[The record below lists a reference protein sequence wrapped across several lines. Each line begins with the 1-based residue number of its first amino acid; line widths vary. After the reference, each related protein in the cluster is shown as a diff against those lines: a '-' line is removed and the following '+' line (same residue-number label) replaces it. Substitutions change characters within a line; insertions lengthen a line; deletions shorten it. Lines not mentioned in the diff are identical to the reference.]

1 MSVRKSLVWI
11 LSSNVALFLIQFGA
25 SIVLAR
31 LLTPT
36 EMGIYGVALSV
47 LLFVKAFQ
55 NLGLPTYI
63 IRAPVLEPARLG
75 TVYTMAI
82 GQAGLMAA
90 AIWLLAPMAAYFM
103 EEPRVTSAL
112 RVLCIF
118 AVIAPIESINLAL
131 VQRRR
136 RFDQLALLNMQR
148 AALSAAVMMAGA
160 YIGWSYNSMA
170 YGMIAGSAGGTLVAG
185 WIVHRELRE
194 VRPRLSHR
202 RDVMHFGT
210 RSLVTVLAANINMRM
225 PDILLGSIVGV
236 TAVGIYN
243 RGTGMI
249 DIFNS
254 TVLSG
259 FSGLLQSLLV
269 EHRDKGRPLRDVF
282 IRTNRLMCGV
292 AWPLFAGIGVLAGPT
307 ISLLFGPQWHAAAP
321 LLMLLSV
328 SSIISIAFY
337 GRNELFIAV
346 GEFGLPPK
354 LEVARMLVT
363 IPLFAVATTFGLIP
377 ATASRIVSAGIF
389 FLICLK
395 PLKRVTGAST
405 RDLLEN
411 FISNGILTAAA
422 ILPAMI
428 LMTIRGWPIS
438 LPVLELFGAVTVG
451 ALCWLGATFLIR
463 HELRFEVERL
473 FRVIFRRWTAPY

>member
-11 LSSNVALFLIQFGA
+11 LGSNVAFFLIQFGA

-63 IRAPVLEPARLG
+63 VRAPVLAPAQLG
-75 TVYTMAI
+75 TVYTVAI

-90 AIWLLAPMAAYFM
+90 AIWLLAPAAAAFM
-103 EEPRVTSAL
+103 DEPRVSSAL
-112 RVLCIF
+112 RLLCIF
-118 AVIAPIESINLAL
+118 ALIAPIEAINLAL

-136 RFDQLALLNMQR
+136 RFDQLALLNLQR
-148 AALSAAVMMAGA
+148 ALLGAAVTIVGA
-160 YIGWSYNSMA
+160 YMGWSYNSMA

-185 WIVHRELRE
+185 WIAHRELWE
-194 VRPRLSHR
+194 VRPCLLHR

-210 RSLVTVLAANINMRM
+210 RSLVTVLVANFNMRM
-225 PDILLGSIVGV
+225 PDMLLGSITGV

-282 IRTNRLMCGV
+282 IRSNRLMCGV

-328 SSIISIAFY
+328 SSMVNIAFY

-346 GEFGLPPK
+346 GEFGVPAK
-354 LEVARMLVT
+354 LEVARLLAT
-363 IPLFAVATTFGLIP
+363 IPLFAVAATFGLIP

-389 FLICLK
+389 LLICLK

-411 FISNGILTAAA
+411 FTSNGILTAAA
-422 ILPAMI
+422 IFPAMI
-428 LMTIRGWPIS
+428 LMSARGWPVS
-438 LPVLELFGAVTVG
+438 LPVLELFAVVAVG
-451 ALCWLGATFLIR
+451 VLCWLGATFLTR
-463 HELRFEVERL
+463 HELRFEVERV
-473 FRVIFRRWTAPY
+473 FRTPYLRWATRH